1 MKKFKLFGF
10 KFIFKMEKENQDDIH
25 IYSESYNLRE
35 KIIYLLLV
43 MTVLSFSSKFYLL
56 FNQNSYKKGSI
67 VKENIYAPKTVK
79 YNDTNKRE
87 AIIEELILTSKKEYI
102 HVPEVEVNHYNGMK
116 NFYDQ
121 ILALKK
127 GTKIDFN
134 YKIIEETI
142 GKDVNKNL
150 VKEILELSTR
160 KIKAQREELLE
171 LLQKTYESGVTKDD
185 GIITIKDEQNEKIEK
200 LSPLEKKVL
209 HTFLVPN
216 YIFDKEK
223 TKEEIEK
230 KTSKIGPQIVEVQ
243 AGSIIAKKGEVITE
257 KKLEILSA
265 LGIYSY
271 ADSIL
276 RFLINGFYLLLIS
289 FISYHIIG
297 RTFKKEILNKNIYRA
312 VFLLI
317 AGAFVLLRFINN
329 EHMYIIPFEV
339 IFFMLGILVNA
350 AFAFT
355 MGMVCLLFLMPMLDY
370 NLIYFFIYLFSILLG
385 EIMLK
390 DIKTRSQLINLG
402 VQLSIVRFILFLI
415 LCFFLTDMNVSVVMK
430 AGEIIIAGILSGMLS
445 IALVPYF
452 ERTFNILTRFKL
464 LELGDLSHPLL
475 RDLSVKTPGTFYHS
489 MMVAT
494 LSEAFERTFNILTR
508 FKLLELGDLS
518 HPLLRDLSVKTPGT
532 FYHSMMVATLS
543 EAAADAVGADSIFTR
558 VACYYH
564 DIGKMKRPKFYVE
577 NQEGGVNPHNAISP
591 FLSALIIAAHT
602 KEGAELG
609 KEYKIPKEIRDIMYE
624 HQGTTLL
631 AYFYNKAKQIDEN
644 VQEEDFRYPGPKPKT
659 KESAI
664 IMLADSIEAA
674 VRSLDE
680 KTPVTIEAMI
690 RKIIAG
696 KMDDGQLSDA
706 DLTFKEIETII
717 KVFTKTLMGIHHV
730 RIKYPGQK

>member
-265 LGIYSY
+265 FGIYSY

-445 IALVPYF
+445 IALVPY
-452 ERTFNILTRFKL
+452 
-464 LELGDLSHPLL
+464 
-475 RDLSVKTPGTFYHS
+475 
-489 MMVAT
+489 
-494 LSEAFERTFNILTR
+494 FERTFNILTR

>member
-1 MKKFKLFGF
+1 MKKFRLFGF
-10 KFIFKMEKENQDDIH
+10 KFIFKLEKENQDDVQ
-25 IYSESYNLRE
+25 IYSKSYNLKE
-35 KIIYLLLV
+35 KIIYILV
-43 MTVLSFSSKFYLL
+43 VMAMLSFTAKLHLL
-56 FNQNSYKKGSI
+56 FNQNTYKKGSI
-67 VKENIYAPKTVK
+67 VREDIYAPRNVR
-79 YNDTNKRE
+79 YIDNAKRE
-87 AIIEELILTSKKEYI
+87 AIIEELILTAQKEYI
-102 HVPEVEVNHYNGMK
+102 HVPEVEISHYEGME

-127 GTKIDFN
+127 GEKIDFN
-134 YKIIEETI
+134 YKIIEETT
-142 GKDVNKNL
+142 GKDINKTL
-150 VKEILELSTR
+150 VKDILALSTR
-160 KIKAQREELLE
+160 KIKAQKEEMLKLLKE
-171 LLQKTYESGVTKDD
+171 IYVSGVVKND
-185 GIITIKDEQNEKIEK
+185 GLIIIKDEENAKIEK
-200 LSPLEKKVL
+200 LDPLEQKIL
-209 HTFLVPN
+209 HSFLVPN
-216 YIFDKEK
+216 YIFDKDK

-230 KTSKIGPQIVEVQ
+230 KTSKIGEQIVEVQ
-243 AGSIIAKKGEVITE
+243 AGSIIAKKGEVITD
-257 KKLEILSA
+257 KKLEMLSA

-271 ADSIL
+271 AESL
-276 RFLINGFYLLLIS
+276 FRFLVNGGYILLIS
-289 FISYHIIG
+289 FISYHLLV
-297 RTFKKEILNKNIYRA
+297 RNFKKEILNKNIYRA
-312 VFLLI
+312 VFLLV
-317 AGAFVLLRFINN
+317 AGAFVVLRVISNEYMFIV
-329 EHMYIIPFEV
+329 PFEV
-339 IFFMLGILVNA
+339 VFFMLGILVNST
-350 AFAFT
+350 FAFT
-355 MGMVCLLFLMPMLDY
+355 MTMISLLFLMPILDY

-385 EIMLK
+385 EILLR
-390 DIKTRSQLINLG
+390 DVKTRSQLINLG

-415 LCFFLTDMNVSVVMK
+415 MSYFTSYVNIDVVMK
-430 AGEIIIAGILSGMLS
+430 AGEIIIAGILSGMIS

-452 ERTFNILTRFKL
+452 ERTFNILTK
-464 LELGDLSHPLL
+464 
-475 RDLSVKTPGTFYHS
+475 
-489 MMVAT
+489 
-494 LSEAFERTFNILTR
+494 

-543 EAAADAVGADSIFTR
+543 EAAADAVGADSVFTR

-577 NQEGGVNPHNAISP
+577 NQEGGVNPHNSISP

-609 KEYKIPKEIRDIMYE
+609 KEYKIPKEIRDIMFE

-680 KTPVTIEAMI
+680 KTPITIEAMI

>member
-230 KTSKIGPQIVEVQ
+230 KISKIGPQIVEVQ

-494 LSEAFERTFNILTR
+494 LSEA
-508 FKLLELGDLS
+508 
-518 HPLLRDLSVKTPGT
+518 
-532 FYHSMMVATLS
+532 
-543 EAAADAVGADSIFTR
+543 AADAVGADSIFTR

>member
-355 MGMVCLLFLMPMLDY
+355 MGMICLLFLMPMLDY

-445 IALVPYF
+445 IALVPY
-452 ERTFNILTRFKL
+452 
-464 LELGDLSHPLL
+464 
-475 RDLSVKTPGTFYHS
+475 
-489 MMVAT
+489 
-494 LSEAFERTFNILTR
+494 FERTFNILTR

>member
-339 IFFMLGILVNA
+339 IFFMLGILVNV

-355 MGMVCLLFLMPMLDY
+355 MGMICLLFLMPMLDY

-494 LSEAFERTFNILTR
+494 LSEA
-508 FKLLELGDLS
+508 
-518 HPLLRDLSVKTPGT
+518 
-532 FYHSMMVATLS
+532 
-543 EAAADAVGADSIFTR
+543 AAEAVGADSIFTR

>member
-10 KFIFKMEKENQDDIH
+10 KFIFKLEKENQDDVH
-25 IYSESYNLRE
+25 VYSESYNLRE
-35 KIIYLLLV
+35 KIIYILLI

-67 VKENIYAPKTVK
+67 VKEDIYAPKTVK
-79 YNDTNKRE
+79 YNDVNKRE

-121 ILALKK
+121 IFALKK

-150 VKEILELSTR
+150 VKEISELSTR
-160 KIKAQREELLE
+160 KIKAQREKLLE
-171 LLQKTYESGVTKDD
+171 LLSETYSSGITKDD
-185 GIITIKDEQNEKIEK
+185 GIITIKDEQAEKINK
-200 LSPLEKKVL
+200 LSPLEQKVL

-230 KTSKIGPQIVEVQ
+230 KTSKIGQQIVEVQ

-271 ADSIL
+271 ADSLL
-276 RFLINGFYLLLIS
+276 RFFINGVYLLLIS

-312 VFLLI
+312 VFILI

-339 IFFMLGILVNA
+339 IFFMLGILVNS

-355 MGMVCLLFLMPMLDY
+355 MGMICLLFLMPMLDY

-415 LCFFLTDMNVSVVMK
+415 LSFFLTDMNVSVVMK

-464 LELGDLSHPLL
+464 LELGDLHILCFVIFLL
-475 RDLSVKTPGTFYHS
+475 RH
-489 MMVAT
+489 
-494 LSEAFERTFNILTR
+494 R
-508 FKLLELGDLS
+508 ELFI
-518 HPLLRDLSVKTPGT
+518 T
-532 FYHSMMVATLS
+532 
-543 EAAADAVGADSIFTR
+543 
-558 VACYYH
+558 
-564 DIGKMKRPKFYVE
+564 
-577 NQEGGVNPHNAISP
+577 Q
-591 FLSALIIAAHT
+591 
-602 KEGAELG
+602 
-609 KEYKIPKEIRDIMYE
+609 
-624 HQGTTLL
+624 
-631 AYFYNKAKQIDEN
+631 
-644 VQEEDFRYPGPKPKT
+644 
-659 KESAI
+659 
-664 IMLADSIEAA
+664 
-674 VRSLDE
+674 
-680 KTPVTIEAMI
+680 
-690 RKIIAG
+690 
-696 KMDDGQLSDA
+696 
-706 DLTFKEIETII
+706 
-717 KVFTKTLMGIHHV
+717 
-730 RIKYPGQK
+730 

>member
-10 KFIFKMEKENQDDIH
+10 KFIFKLEKENQDDVH
-25 IYSESYNLRE
+25 VYSESYNLRE
-35 KIIYLLLV
+35 KIIYILLI

-67 VKENIYAPKTVK
+67 VKEDIYAPKTVK
-79 YNDTNKRE
+79 YNDVNKRE

-150 VKEILELSTR
+150 VKEISELSTR
-160 KIKAQREELLE
+160 KIKAQREKLLE
-171 LLQKTYESGVTKDD
+171 LLSETYNSGITKDD
-185 GIITIKDEQNEKIEK
+185 GIITIKDEQAEKINK
-200 LSPLEKKVL
+200 LSPLEQKVL

-230 KTSKIGPQIVEVQ
+230 KASKIGQQIVEVQ

-271 ADSIL
+271 ADSLL
-276 RFLINGFYLLLIS
+276 RFFINGVYLLLIS

-312 VFLLI
+312 VFILI

-339 IFFMLGILVNA
+339 IFFMLGILVNS

-355 MGMVCLLFLMPMLDY
+355 MGMICLLFLMPMLDY

-415 LCFFLTDMNVSVVMK
+415 LSFFLTDMNVSVVMK

-494 LSEAFERTFNILTR
+494 LSEA
-508 FKLLELGDLS
+508 
-518 HPLLRDLSVKTPGT
+518 
-532 FYHSMMVATLS
+532 
-543 EAAADAVGADSIFTR
+543 AAEAVGADSIFTR

>member
-494 LSEAFERTFNILTR
+494 LSEA
-508 FKLLELGDLS
+508 
-518 HPLLRDLSVKTPGT
+518 
-532 FYHSMMVATLS
+532 
-543 EAAADAVGADSIFTR
+543 AADAVGADSIFTR

-696 KMDDGQLSDA
+696 KMGDGQLSDA
-706 DLTFKEIETII
+706 DLTFKEIEIII

>member
-355 MGMVCLLFLMPMLDY
+355 MGMICLLFLMPMLDY

-445 IALVPYF
+445 IALVPY
-452 ERTFNILTRFKL
+452 
-464 LELGDLSHPLL
+464 
-475 RDLSVKTPGTFYHS
+475 
-489 MMVAT
+489 
-494 LSEAFERTFNILTR
+494 FERTFNILTR

-680 KTPVTIEAMI
+680 KTPVTIETMI

>member
-10 KFIFKMEKENQDDIH
+10 KFIFKLEKENQDDVH
-25 IYSESYNLRE
+25 VYSESYNLRE
-35 KIIYLLLV
+35 KIIYILLI

-67 VKENIYAPKTVK
+67 VKEDIYAPKTVK
-79 YNDTNKRE
+79 YNDVNKRE

-150 VKEILELSTR
+150 VKEISELSTR
-160 KIKAQREELLE
+160 KIKAQREKLLE
-171 LLQKTYESGVTKDD
+171 LLSETYNSGITKDD
-185 GIITIKDEQNEKIEK
+185 GIITIKDEQAEKINK
-200 LSPLEKKVL
+200 LSPLEQKVL

-230 KTSKIGPQIVEVQ
+230 KTSKIGQQIVEVQ

-271 ADSIL
+271 ADSLL
-276 RFLINGFYLLLIS
+276 RFFINGVYLLLIS

-312 VFLLI
+312 VFILI

-339 IFFMLGILVNA
+339 IFFMLGILVNS

-355 MGMVCLLFLMPMLDY
+355 MGMICLLFLMPMLDY

-415 LCFFLTDMNVSVVMK
+415 LSFFLTDMNVSVVMK

-494 LSEAFERTFNILTR
+494 LSEA
-508 FKLLELGDLS
+508 
-518 HPLLRDLSVKTPGT
+518 
-532 FYHSMMVATLS
+532 
-543 EAAADAVGADSIFTR
+543 AAEAVGADSIFTR

-644 VQEEDFRYPGPKPKT
+644 VQEEDFRYLGPKPKT

>member
-10 KFIFKMEKENQDDIH
+10 KFIFKLEKENQDDVH
-25 IYSESYNLRE
+25 VYSESYNLRE
-35 KIIYLLLV
+35 KIIYILLI

-67 VKENIYAPKTVK
+67 VKEDIYAPKTVK
-79 YNDTNKRE
+79 YNDVNKRE

-150 VKEILELSTR
+150 VKEISELSTR
-160 KIKAQREELLE
+160 KIKAQREKLLE
-171 LLQKTYESGVTKDD
+171 LLSETYSSGITKDD
-185 GIITIKDEQNEKIEK
+185 GIITIKDEQAEKINK
-200 LSPLEKKVL
+200 LSPLEQKVL

-230 KTSKIGPQIVEVQ
+230 KTSKIGQQIVEVQ

-271 ADSIL
+271 ADSLL
-276 RFLINGFYLLLIS
+276 RFFINGVYLLLIS

-312 VFLLI
+312 VFILI

-339 IFFMLGILVNA
+339 IFFMLGILVNS

-355 MGMVCLLFLMPMLDY
+355 MGMICLLFLMPMLDY

-415 LCFFLTDMNVSVVMK
+415 LSFFLTDMNVSVVMK

-494 LSEAFERTFNILTR
+494 LSEA
-508 FKLLELGDLS
+508 
-518 HPLLRDLSVKTPGT
+518 
-532 FYHSMMVATLS
+532 
-543 EAAADAVGADSIFTR
+543 AAEAVGADSIFTR

-631 AYFYNKAKQIDEN
+631 AYFYNKAKQLDEN

-717 KVFTKTLMGIHHV
+717 KVFIKTLMGIHHV

>member
-171 LLQKTYESGVTKDD
+171 LLQKIYESGVTKDD

-494 LSEAFERTFNILTR
+494 LSEA
-508 FKLLELGDLS
+508 
-518 HPLLRDLSVKTPGT
+518 
-532 FYHSMMVATLS
+532 
-543 EAAADAVGADSIFTR
+543 AADAVGADSIFTR

>member
-10 KFIFKMEKENQDDIH
+10 KFIFKLEKENQDDVQ
-25 IYSESYNLRE
+25 IYSESYNLKE
-35 KIIYLLLV
+35 KVIYILLI
-43 MTVLSFSSKFYLL
+43 MAVLSFSAKFHLL
-56 FNQNSYKKGSI
+56 FNQNNYKKGS
-67 VKENIYAPKTVK
+67 VVREDIYAPRTIK
-79 YNDTNKRE
+79 YNDIAKRE

-102 HVPEVEVNHYNGMK
+102 HVPEVETSHYEGMK

-121 ILALKK
+121 VIALKK
-127 GTKIDFN
+127 GVKIDFN
-134 YKIIEETI
+134 YKIIEETLEKNI
-142 GKDVNKNL
+142 NKDL
-150 VKEILELSTR
+150 VKELSALSTK
-160 KIKAQREELLE
+160 KITAQKERMLE
-171 LLQKTYESGVTKDD
+171 LLNEIYDSGVVKED
-185 GIITIKDEQNEKIEK
+185 GIIIVKEEETAKINK
-200 LSPLEKKVL
+200 LTPLEQKIL

-216 YIFDKEK
+216 YIFDKDK

-230 KTSKIGPQIVEVQ
+230 KTSKIGEQIVEVQ
-243 AGSIIAKKGEVITE
+243 AGSLVAKKGEVLTD
-257 KKLEILSA
+257 KKLELLSA

-271 ADSIL
+271 SESIS
-276 RFLINGFYLLLIS
+276 RLIMNVMYLIVVS
-289 FISYHIIG
+289 FISYQVLY
-297 RTFKKEILNKNIYRA
+297 RTFKNEILKKNIYRA
-312 VFLLI
+312 VFILI
-317 AGAFVLLRFINN
+317 TVAFFILRFLSN
-329 EHMYIIPFEV
+329 EYMFIVPFEV
-339 IFFMLGILVNA
+339 MFFMLGLLINTRF
-350 AFAFT
+350 AFAMT
-355 MGMVCLLFLMPMLDY
+355 LISLAFLMPILDY
-370 NLIYFFIYLFSILLG
+370 NLIYFFIYLFSVLLG
-385 EIMLK
+385 TILLK

-402 VQLSIVRFILFLI
+402 VQLSMVKFILFFI
-415 LCFFLTDMNVSVVMK
+415 ISYFVDIMSVSVVVK
-430 AGEIIIAGILSGMLS
+430 EGQIIIAGILSGMMS
-445 IALVPYF
+445 IALIPY
-452 ERTFNILTRFKL
+452 
-464 LELGDLSHPLL
+464 
-475 RDLSVKTPGTFYHS
+475 
-489 MMVAT
+489 
-494 LSEAFERTFNILTR
+494 FERTFNILTR

-543 EAAADAVGADSIFTR
+543 EAAADAIGADSIFAR
-558 VACYYH
+558 VASYYH

-577 NQEGGVNPHNAISP
+577 NQEGGVNPHNSISP

-609 KEYKIPKEIRDIMYE
+609 KEYQIPKEIRDIMYE

-631 AYFYNKAKQIDEN
+631 AYFYNKAKQLDEN

-680 KTPVTIEAMI
+680 KTPVTIESMI

-696 KMDDGQLSDA
+696 KMGDGQLSDA